1 MLQAFAPKGR
11 LGRGVAVLVGGTA
24 FGQAIVVLAAPL
36 LTRLYT
42 PEDFGVLGIFAGLLG
57 LIGLAVCL
65 RYELAVP
72 LAADDVTMVNLMA
85 LAVLAAFL
93 VSGVVG
99 LALWAFGEQLVDW
112 LDAAALEPWLWL
124 LPPALFAM
132 GGFEAFNHWAIRRQA
147 FTRIMRTRL
156 ARSIGQIA
164 AQIGLGVAGVGV
176 LGLLVG
182 QIIGQ
187 TAGVGSLALAFVRQ
201 ERHLLRD
208 LRFGR
213 MLAAA
218 GRFRRLAGYG
228 AVSALLNGG
237 SRLLPALFVAALYG
251 VQTAGLFVLTQRV
264 LGTPMRL
271 LGNAVAQV
279 YLSEA
284 PRLVRSDHAAMTE
297 LFMRTTW
304 RLLAAA
310 SIVPLAVVLAGPM
323 LFGLVFG
330 AAWAESGAFA
340 RFLALMYLAQLVV
353 SPTSQTLTVLER
365 QGLLLLWEVGRL
377 GAVVMVFAVAA
388 ALAWSPHLAIGTLG
402 AVVTAAYL
410 ILFLLTRRVL
420 SATAPGIA

>member
-1 MLQAFAPKGR
+1 M
-11 LGRGVAVLVGGTA
+11 
-24 FGQAIVVLAAPL
+24 
-36 LTRLYT
+36 
-42 PEDFGVLGIFAGLLG
+42 
-57 LIGLAVCL
+57 
-65 RYELAVP
+65 
-72 LAADDVTMVNLMA
+72 
-85 LAVLAAFL
+85 
-93 VSGVVG
+93 
-99 LALWAFGEQLVDW
+99 
-112 LDAAALEPWLWL
+112 
-124 LPPALFAM
+124 
-132 GGFEAFNHWAIRRQA
+132 
-147 FTRIMRTRL
+147 
-156 ARSIGQIA
+156 
-164 AQIGLGVAGVGV
+164 
-176 LGLLVG
+176 
-182 QIIGQ
+182 
-187 TAGVGSLALAFVRQ
+187 RQ
-201 ERHLLRD
+201 ERHLLRE

-213 MLAAA
+213 MLDAA

-377 GAVVMVFAVAA
+377 GAVVMVFALAA

-420 SATAPGIA
+420 SATAPGLA